1 MLNYQ
6 RVRFAIRRENRRA
19 PFIIHHD
26 DTDTDTFGMSLKHF
40 HTTRDVREYTVG
52 TDTYYLQ
59 DFISGLGL
67 NCHLTTQ
74 SHKTQNKFLRIK
86 IPQSCHQPLKFW
98 NFAFTSYRR
107 QVLWSMSKPRV
118 SATSISS
125 VYDSPSKLPL
135 KFPLDFF
142 QNTKC
147 QLIRVIIKH

>member
-1 MLNYQ
+1 MIFNSYVKLPEGKICHPERKQ
-6 RVRFAIRRENRRA
+6 KGAV
-19 PFIIHHD
+19 HHSPWWHRYGYVWHVPE
-26 DTDTDTFGMSLKHF
+26 TFSHHPKN
-40 HTTRDVREYTVG
+40 VREYTVG

-107 QVLWSMSKPRV
+107 YYGACQNPGFLQPRFQVFMIHPQNYPLIFPY
-118 SATSISS
+118 ISF
-125 VYDSPSKLPL
+125 KA
-135 KFPLDFF
+135 
-142 QNTKC
+142 QN
-147 QLIRVIIKH
+147 VN